1 MTGTQ
6 EKTKKSLMDR
16 FLNVIE
22 RAGNKLPDPVS
33 LFVLLAIV
41 VIVLSAV
48 LGAAGVSATHPG
60 TGKVIKI
67 VNLLSVDGFRMMWSK
82 AVSNFANFAP
92 LAMVLVCV
100 IGSGVAEKSGFLA
113 AFMQKMLGD
122 AAPAVV
128 TFVIIFIGINGNVAG
143 DAAFVVLPPVA
154 GVIFLSM
161 GRHPLLGVFCGFAS
175 VAAGFCANVMLGMS
189 DSLVMAEDN
198 ELNAQIAETLLEDQ
212 GAEVTVVYNGK
223 QAADLFETN
232 PAGTFDAILMD
243 IMMPVMDGLTAAR
256 TIRAL
261 DRPDAK
267 TIPIIAM
274 TANAFKED
282 EEKCLEAGM
291 NAHLIKPLD
300 IEKVKQTIEGQV
312 RVHQ

>member
-1 MTGTQ
+1 MNGTQ

-128 TFVIIFIGINGNVAG
+128 TFVIHLHWHQRQRGRGCGLCGAPSGGRGDLPEHGPASAVGGVLRVRQCGGRVLRQCNAG
-143 DAAFVVLPPVA
+143 D
-154 GVIFLSM
+154 
-161 GRHPLLGVFCGFAS
+161 
-175 VAAGFCANVMLGMS
+175 
-189 DSLVMAEDN
+189 E
-198 ELNAQIAETLLEDQ
+198 
-212 GAEVTVVYNGK
+212 
-223 QAADLFETN
+223 
-232 PAGTFDAILMD
+232 
-243 IMMPVMDGLTAAR
+243 
-256 TIRAL
+256 
-261 DRPDAK
+261 
-267 TIPIIAM
+267 
-274 TANAFKED
+274 
-282 EEKCLEAGM
+282 
-291 NAHLIKPLD
+291 
-300 IEKVKQTIEGQV
+300 
-312 RVHQ
+312 